1 MYVRPAIL
9 GHLVPGRSPIP
20 RGGRASPLPGKH
32 QCSGVR
38 SVGARLARQQHY
50 LLKPDD
56 FVKLAGMLVRLS
68 FVAFFMMALPAVIA
82 LLSVIIYGFFEVGR

>member
-9 GHLVPGRSPIP
+9 GHLVPGRSTIP

-56 FVKLAGMLVRLS
+56 FVKVAGEVVRLS
-68 FVAFFMMALPAVIA
+68 FATFYMVALPTVIA
-82 LLSVIIYGFFEVGR
+82 LWSVIIYGFFEVGR